1 MKIQYAFAP
10 RFDCVMLIN
19 GAFNEKPTP
28 VTYPSSSPLY
38 VTLLPLKALLL
49 PYTVKLLGGKPM
61 CNTELARSCEITA
74 DRFVI
79 GFAERHNYVYSP
91 KATEEPPLRGLP
103 PRLFALVKAGEFDA
117 ARKLMTR
124 ELAESVDD
132 AAIAEFFAPYS
143 DIIENPYS
151 DISATHFLIH
161 KDSAKGD
168 GFVFTC
174 DNARISD
181 IEET

>member
-10 RFDCVMLIN
+10 RFECVMLIN
-19 GAFNEKPTP
+19 GAFNEKPAP

-38 VTLLPLKALLL
+38 VTLFPLKALLL
-49 PYTVKLLGGKPM
+49 PYTVKLLGGKAM
-61 CNTELARSCEITA
+61 SNTELASSCEIAA
-74 DRFVI
+74 DRFII

-91 KATEEPPLRGLP
+91 KAVEETPIKGLP
-103 PRLFALVKAGEFDA
+103 PRLFALVKAGDFES

-124 ELAESVDD
+124 ELSESVDD

-143 DIIENPYS
+143 GIIENPYP
-151 DISATHFLIH
+151 DIAATHFLTH
-161 KDSAKGD
+161 KDSMKGD

-174 DNARISD
+174 DGARISD
-181 IEET
+181 IDEL